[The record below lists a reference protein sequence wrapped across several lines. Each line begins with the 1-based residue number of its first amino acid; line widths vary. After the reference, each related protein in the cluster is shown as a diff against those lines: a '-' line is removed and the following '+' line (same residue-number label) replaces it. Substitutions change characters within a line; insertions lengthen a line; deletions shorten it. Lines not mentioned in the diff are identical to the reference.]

1 LHAKWKTMT
10 GQKEDKNPK
19 IKEIIKGLE
28 EFQTNMTSKI
38 DTLQNLVEVNKKELK
53 SQIDKMRDG
62 QSF

>member
-1 LHAKWKTMT
+1 MT